1 MFLAEI
7 HGHIL
12 EAASG
17 DEDYLTSA
25 VFGHLRYVSPTVFW
39 EDFLAETKG
48 FPVETC
54 LCQVLSTRGLRI
66 SEYASLK
73 IHFWPSHAEFGEPD
87 LVLCFSGNGLRP
99 LVLLTEVKLW
109 SGKSGNGEDDQL
121 VKYAKILCDL
131 RHLKTNETL
140 PDGPLTALLYLT
152 PRESIGEIQDTL
164 SLLETKPTDFLG
176 VFRVQ
181 WQDLLAV
188 ATRATPSAEGMAR
201 AILQDI
207 QRFLRRRG
215 LEYFQGFKEEPHFPA
230 LDSRDCAFY
239 VVDLFVQR
247 TELDAF
253 AIERAGWI
261 Q

>member
-1 MFLAEI
+1 MLLAEI

-12 EAASG
+12 EAARG

-25 VFGHLRYVSPTVFW
+25 VFGHLRYLSPTVFW
-39 EDFLAETKG
+39 EDFLAESKG
-48 FPVETC
+48 LPVETS
-54 LCQVLSTRGLRI
+54 LCQELRKQGLRI
-66 SEYASLK
+66 STYSSLK
-73 IHFWPSHAEFGEPD
+73 IHFWPSHTEFGEPD
-87 LVLCFSGNGLRP
+87 LILCFSGNGVRP

-109 SGKSGNGEDDQL
+109 SSKSGDGEDDQL
-121 VKYAKILCDL
+121 VKYAKLLCDL
-131 RHLKTNETL
+131 RHVKTNETL
-140 PDGPLTALLYLT
+140 PDSPLTALLYLT

-164 SLLETKPTDFLG
+164 SLLETKPTEFLG

-188 ATRATPSAEGMAR
+188 ATRAMPSGEGMAR
-201 AILQDI
+201 TILQDI

-215 LEYFQGFKEEPHFPA
+215 LEYFRGFKEELYLPA
-230 LDSRDCAFY
+230 LNSREGAFY
-239 VVDLFVQR
+239 VVELFVQR

-253 AIERAGWI
+253 AIERAGWT